1 MLWHIYVVCF
11 QPNLPWSIDLF
22 PAGCWHWRLAWCFF
36 CICLGLLTVG
46 SSQVQ
51 TQKWKQL
58 QLATNHVWN
67 RMLDFFVA
75 GCWERVQSFDWAMH
89 SPWWGWR
96 WRWGLGL
103 LTVGSSQVQTQKW
116 KELKLATITFETE
129 CWYFFCGKMLGKNP
143 VFLTGLCFFFC
154 EPDGDGGVWACW
166 RLVPHR
172 SKLQIGKSQ
181 CKLATNHVWNRML
194 DFFSWQEVGK
204 ESSLLTGLCIFVWWG
219 WRWDPTDN
227 LHVFFGFLWACWRW
241 VPHRSQSQN
250 WEETIFLKGLSAVL
264 YHEYHTP
271 CAPAQNT
278 HHAYHFQIGSTIKIT
293 QTQSPRLQFL
303 DWPTPPRWP
312 FPGSIRSGG
321 GADEED

>member
-1 MLWHIYVVCF
+1 MFWHIYVVCF
-11 QPNLPWSIDLF
+11 QPNLPWSIDHF

-67 RMLDFFVA
+67 RMLGFFVA

-116 KELKLATITFETE
+116 KELKLATITFGTE

-143 VFLTGLCFFFC
+143 VFFDWAMLFFVSLTVTVGFGPVDGWFLTGPNSKLERVSASWQQITFGTECWIFFRGKRLGKSPVFWLGYAFLFG
-154 EPDGDGGVWACW
+154 EADGGT
-166 RLVPHR
+166 
-172 SKLQIGKSQ
+172 LQII
-181 CKLATNHVWNRML
+181 CMCFL
-194 DFFSWQEVGK
+194 DSFGPVDGGF
-204 ESSLLTGLCIFVWWG
+204 LTG
-219 WRWDPTDN
+219 P
-227 LHVFFGFLWACWRW
+227 
-241 VPHRSQSQN
+241 
-250 WEETIFLKGLSAVL
+250 K
-264 YHEYHTP
+264 
-271 CAPAQNT
+271 
-278 HHAYHFQIGSTIKIT
+278 IKIEKK
-293 QTQSPRLQFL
+293 
-303 DWPTPPRWP
+303 P
-312 FPGSIRSGG
+312 FF
-321 GADEED
+321 

>member
-1 MLWHIYVVCF
+1 MFWHIYVVCF
-11 QPNLPWSIDLF
+11 QPNLPWSIDHF

-51 TQKWKQL
+51 TPNWKQL

-75 GCWERVQSFDWAMH
+75 RCWERVQSFDWAMH
-89 SPWWGWR
+89 FLVR
-96 WRWGLGL
+96 
-103 LTVGSSQVQTQKW
+103 LTVTVG
-116 KELKLATITFETE
+116 F
-129 CWYFFCGKMLGKNP
+129 GP
-143 VFLTGLCFFFC
+143 VDGWFLTGPNSKMERVEAGNNHVWNRMLVFFLWQDVGKESSFFWLGYAFFC

-194 DFFSWQEVGK
+194 EFFSWQEVGK

-241 VPHRSQSQN
+241 VPHRSQNQN
-250 WEETIFLKGLSAVL
+250 WEETFFFLKDRAQYCTMNIILHAHLHRTRTTHISFKLVL
-264 YHEYHTP
+264 
-271 CAPAQNT
+271 
-278 HHAYHFQIGSTIKIT
+278 
-293 QTQSPRLQFL
+293 QSR
-303 DWPTPPRWP
+303 
-312 FPGSIRSGG
+312 
-321 GADEED
+321 

>member
-1 MLWHIYVVCF
+1 MFWHIYVVCF
-11 QPNLPWSIDLF
+11 QPNLPWSIDHF
-22 PAGCWHWRLAWCFF
+22 PAACWHWRLAWCFF
-36 CICLGLLTVG
+36 CICLGLTTVG

-67 RMLDFFVA
+67 RMLDFL
-75 GCWERVQSFDWAMH
+75 WQD
-89 SPWWGWR
+89 
-96 WRWGLGL
+96 
-103 LTVGSSQVQTQKW
+103 VGKESS
-116 KELKLATITFETE
+116 L
-129 CWYFFCGKMLGKNP
+129 
-143 VFLTGLCFFFC
+143 LTGLCFFLG

-241 VPHRSQSQN
+241 VPHRSQNQN
-250 WEETIFLKGLSAVL
+250 WEETIFFKGQSPVL